1 MIDTSF
7 SKEAMRKLM
16 GEEAHYRPS
25 FADIEDEDFQCWLN
39 IGLWEYQPRWCKRI
53 KEEDNELVE
62 MESGWAEHHLESFDT
77 KQNLAAYVRALRSCW
92 GFSYEDRLKPHI
104 PVATDRVLPLSLAS
118 SYKGMRLVTLQSK
131 EKAARLKSL
140 RAMNKTVENMRTKIG
155 MKNNVIRKLP
165 KNCPY

>member
-1 MIDTSF
+1 
-7 SKEAMRKLM
+7 
-16 GEEAHYRPS
+16 
-25 FADIEDEDFQCWLN
+25 
-39 IGLWEYQPRWCKRI
+39 
-53 KEEDNELVE
+53 

-118 SYKGMRLVTLQSK
+118 RSETFLLFFLSFLLFPTIWLFAVLCYIDKISRTLQAQCCYYFSCPDSLIFSYKGMRLVTLQSK

>member
-1 MIDTSF
+1 
-7 SKEAMRKLM
+7 MRKLM

-39 IGLWEYQPRWCKRI
+39 IGLWEYQP
-53 KEEDNELVE
+53 
-62 MESGWAEHHLESFDT
+62 
-77 KQNLAAYVRALRSCW
+77 RALRSCW

>member
-16 GEEAHYRPS
+16 GEEAHYRP
-25 FADIEDEDFQCWLN
+25 
-39 IGLWEYQPRWCKRI
+39 
-53 KEEDNELVE
+53 
-62 MESGWAEHHLESFDT
+62 
-77 KQNLAAYVRALRSCW
+77 
-92 GFSYEDRLKPHI
+92 
-104 PVATDRVLPLSLAS
+104 